1 MVHVQKKIPSLL
13 FMAPSNGGRGG
24 EQPGDLYWTRV
35 LVKCQVVRVSG
46 LPMFSWEPDILDIVN
61 RSCCGPG
68 ACAIVSELSDEEADA
83 RREPRVCPGSTMAA
97 CSRCLGC
104 QGPAPVVF
112 SSC

>member
-1 MVHVQKKIPSLL
+1 MQKKILSLL
-13 FMAPSNGGRGG
+13 FMAPSNGGREG

-35 LVKCQVVRVSG
+35 PVKCQVVSVPG
-46 LPMFSWEPDILDIVN
+46 LPMFSWDPDILDIVN
-61 RSCCGPG
+61 GSCCGPG
-68 ACAIVSELSDEEADA
+68 ACAIVSGLTDEEDDS
-83 RREPRVCPGSTMAA
+83 RREPIVCLGSTVAA